1 MRDEGWG
8 WLQRW
13 LIIPGMGRKGW
24 YGGACAKRSLLD
36 NARPRSFVSGSEHV
50 ITGAAKQT
58 FAGIW
63 VSVRAAG
70 VGGNR
75 AIGDFVTPLPTC
87 PTAGTEL
94 LRMPKSGFGWVL
106 GPAQC
111 PQL

>member
-50 ITGAAKQT
+50 ITGAAKQK
-58 FAGIW
+58 FAEIW

-70 VGGNR
+70 VGGNT
-75 AIGDFVTPLPTC
+75 AIGDCVPHQGQWAVNGPSFRRP
-87 PTAGTEL
+87 E
-94 LRMPKSGFGWVL
+94 SGSGWVL
-106 GPAQC
+106 GPAQGL
-111 PQL
+111 QL